1 MKQEK
6 YTFKY
11 ILLGDSNYS
20 SCLTCLIHAKNN
32 SESEG
37 SRIEHDIRP
46 GLDEIILGLGYKG
59 SFSNPYCE
67 CSWNVMEGQGRSEVS
82 ALFSFIGN
90 WELGPLTE
98 FGT

>member
-37 SRIEHDIRP
+37 SRIGHDIRP

-59 SFSNPYCE
+59 SLSDLNFNCE
-67 CSWNVMEGQGRSEVS
+67 
-82 ALFSFIGN
+82 
-90 WELGPLTE
+90 
-98 FGT
+98 